1 VSAARLGIDIEFE
14 TPTAVISRA
23 IAMPAITA
31 VIPVLNRA
39 HAIGKAL
46 GSILSQ
52 DLPRGCTLDIV
63 VVDDGS
69 TDDLDSALH
78 PFGTQVKCIKH
89 DGNKGAGVARNTG
102 IAAATGDYLAF
113 LDSDDV
119 WLPNKIVRQIAFM
132 TEKRY
137 VASCTACSLAR
148 PGASDVVWPRD
159 GGGVITR
166 ADLVWGC
173 FLSPGTTMICER
185 SVFNEIGPF
194 DPSLKRHE
202 DWDWLLRFTGKYNLA
217 YLGVP
222 LARREPSPF
231 VNRLQVL
238 KALEMIRAKHLDAL
252 TPSMRRQFEAA
263 IACET
268 AAAYYREGDRLS
280 ALLAMIK
287 SLWLAPVGHPV
298 LSAIIANR
306 FARS

>member
-1 VSAARLGIDIEFE
+1 MIR
-14 TPTAVISRA
+14 
-23 IAMPAITA
+23 ITA

-39 HAIGKAL
+39 QAIGKAI

-52 DLPRGCTLDIV
+52 ELLQGYALDVI

-69 TDDLDSALH
+69 TDDLDSVLRT
-78 PFGTQVKCIKH
+78 FGARVNCIKH
-89 DGNKGAGVARNTG
+89 DRNKGAAAARNTG

-132 TEKRY
+132 MEKRH
-137 VASCTACSLAR
+137 VASCTACRLAR

-159 GGGVITR
+159 SDDVITR

-173 FLSPGTTMICER
+173 FLSPGTTMICEH

-194 DPSLKRHE
+194 DPFLKRHE
-202 DWDWLLRFTGKYNLA
+202 DWDWLLRFTGKYDLG

-238 KALEMIRAKHLDAL
+238 DALEMIKAKHLDAL
-252 TPSMRRQFEAA
+252 PSSVRRHFEAA

-280 ALLAMIK
+280 ALRAMIR
-287 SLWLAPVGHPV
+287 SLWLAPIGHPV
-298 LSAIIANR
+298 LGAIIANR
-306 FARS
+306 FARL